1 MDPVLSSTTI
11 LSGLLLGW
19 SVAWPPGPVNAE
31 LIRRSILPSA
41 NGGGFWSALKVAL
54 GASAGDFLWAVGV
67 SAGAGALMD
76 RPAIRNALGLI
87 SLALLL
93 FLAGSFARN
102 AWRIAR
108 AHKAQETKQLAAAAA
123 SAVKRDRG
131 FLLGFLFVLASPWSA
146 GFWLAVVGSRSGA
159 MNGTFI
165 NSLVLAVAVVV
176 GALAW
181 ASFLCIAV
189 RAGARIFSRPTWQI
203 ATQALTAVVMLY
215 FAARLVVQLVS

>member
-76 RPAIRNALGLI
+76 RPAIRTGLGVI
-87 SLALLL
+87 SLTLLL

-108 AHKAQETKQLAAAAA
+108 EHKAQETKQLAPGG

-131 FLLGFLFVLASPWSA
+131 FLLGFVFVLASPWSA
-146 GFWLAVVGSRSGA
+146 GFWLAVVGSRSGV
-159 MNGTFI
+159 MNGTFL

-181 ASFLCIAV
+181 ASFLCVAV
-189 RAGARIFSRPTWQI
+189 RRGARIFSRPAWQI

-215 FAARLVVQLVS
+215 FAARLVLQLVS